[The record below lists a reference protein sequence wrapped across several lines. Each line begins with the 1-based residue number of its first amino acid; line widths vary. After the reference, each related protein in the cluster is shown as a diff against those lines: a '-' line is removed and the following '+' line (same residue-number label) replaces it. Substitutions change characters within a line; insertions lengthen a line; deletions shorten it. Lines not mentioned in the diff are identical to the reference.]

1 MTIEYDPETGKFE
14 GYISVAEFAKKNFV
28 SSDSVRQLVYRKR
41 IRYVKIRDIVLIP
54 EDEMYPEE
62 HKRGPKVDR
71 SDILVIFT
79 TRLREK
85 ILESGLTQAEFGEMI
100 GISPAAVSSYI
111 NRRVMPS
118 IAIAAEMAKALG
130 CSLDWLCGLTDNDS
144 TR

>member
-28 SSDSVRQLVYRKR
+28 SGDSVRQLVYRKR

-54 EDEMYPEE
+54 EDEKYPEE
-62 HKRGPKVDR
+62 RKRGPKVDR
-71 SDILVIFT
+71 GDILDIFT

-85 ILESGLTQAEFGEMI
+85 ILESGLKYAEFGEMV

-111 NRRVMPS
+111 NKRVMPS
-118 IAIAAEMAKALG
+118 IAIAAKMAVALD
-130 CSLDWLCGLTDNDS
+130 CSLDWLCGLSDNDR